1 MPAIQIRNLD
11 VDTYELLKREAKAS
25 GRSLNK
31 QLESIVKEHFSSLHT
46 QTPKQEEAVNASAE
60 PAKTQPAKTVATLEH
75 PLQQTAVATDIVS
88 QQSLLSSTNEQRQRK
103 RECLFERIAHRSY
116 PEFPAGLEP
125 ATLIREM
132 RDAR

>member
-46 QTPKQEEAVNASAE
+46 QTPKQGEAVNVPTEASKAQPTE
-60 PAKTQPAKTVATLEH
+60 TVPALEH
-75 PLQQTAVATDIVS
+75 PLQQTAVAADATS

-116 PEFPAGLEP
+116 PEFPPSLEP
-125 ATLIREM
+125 AALIREM